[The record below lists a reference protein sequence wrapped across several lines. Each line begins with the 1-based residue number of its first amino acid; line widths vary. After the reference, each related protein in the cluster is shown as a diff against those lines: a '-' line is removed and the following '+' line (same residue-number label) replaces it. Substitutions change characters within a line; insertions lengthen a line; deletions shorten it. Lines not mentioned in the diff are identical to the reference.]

1 MFKADKYNQEFKMS
15 KRNNIRLNLYFQK
28 LEKQIKINKK
38 IYKNNQDLMFWKK
51 INCMLI
57 YLILT
62 NL

>member
-38 IYKNNQDLMFWKK
+38 IYKNNKDLMFWKK

>member
-28 LEKQIKINKK
+28 QEKQIKINKK